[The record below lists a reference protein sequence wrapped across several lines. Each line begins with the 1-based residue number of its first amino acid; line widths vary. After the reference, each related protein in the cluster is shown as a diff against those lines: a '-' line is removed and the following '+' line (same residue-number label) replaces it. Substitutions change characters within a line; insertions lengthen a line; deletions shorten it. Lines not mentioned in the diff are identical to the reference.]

1 MELTSRGKGRIK
13 FLLLFTPRRR
23 VSPGHL
29 RSQPNLKLF
38 LSNLPFIFDKNIS
51 PKNLTC
57 AWTGV
62 PSSTLPNYVSKTG
75 CFCKRQFYIEWNS
88 ESHFFCLAKMWLY
101 ATLLLEVQDCNLVRE
116 IWDLVWFLVVYAVGS
131 AVNLEITQNLLG
143 LVLDISYHLAELCHS
158 VAYLEILISV
168 NRVWEELSY
177 KSREKCPPHKV
188 SLVFTLLIY
197 WIYRKVLSVH
207 ISGRFMAS
215 VTVQFCG
222 FSGEGAPSRENL

>member
-38 LSNLPFIFDKNIS
+38 LSNLPFIFDKIIS
-51 PKNLTC
+51 PKDLTC

-116 IWDLVWFLVVYAVGS
+116 IWDLVWFLVVLCSWFCSEPWNYAKFTGFGFRYKLAS
-131 AVNLEITQNLLG
+131 SRALSLSSIFRNLNLCKSSLRRI
-143 LVLDISYHLAELCHS
+143 VL
-158 VAYLEILISV
+158 
-168 NRVWEELSY
+168 
-177 KSREKCPPHKV
+177 
-188 SLVFTLLIY
+188 
-197 WIYRKVLSVH
+197 
-207 ISGRFMAS
+207 
-215 VTVQFCG
+215 
-222 FSGEGAPSRENL
+222 